1 LIANPPCSF
10 GLSATSQQY
19 FSLRTNQPSATSQQY
34 FSLRTNQHQPSTTN
48 QTNRLKCYCSKR
60 EILPLGEMRELKE
73 LTLMPQ
79 APPARQFRRPRDPPP
94 WATTACC
101 RESAAL
107 GHHSASL
114 GELALAGL
122 GLELEMNEGARD
134 GREMGERRSKTG
146 AERLR
151 PSNFEG
157 RSEPASRRY
166 IPSGA
171 APLPPL
177 SNKKAGHRSACCCFL
192 SSGLSVK
199 PTHAAS
205 QCRFLKSEDHRSTL
219 K

>member
-1 LIANPPCSF
+1 
-10 GLSATSQQY
+10 
-19 FSLRTNQPSATSQQY
+19 
-34 FSLRTNQHQPSTTN
+34 
-48 QTNRLKCYCSKR
+48 
-60 EILPLGEMRELKE
+60 
-73 LTLMPQ
+73 MPQ

-94 WATTACC
+94 WATTTCC

-107 GHHSASL
+107 GHHRASL

-134 GREMGERRSKTG
+134 GRETGERRSKTG

-166 IPSGA
+166 ILSGAAPLPPLHRPNSRRSGA

-177 SNKKAGHRSACCCFL
+177 SNKRSATDLLAAVSFQAGL
-192 SSGLSVK
+192 VSS
-199 PTHAAS
+199 PPMQPAS
-205 QCRFLKSEDHRSTL
+205 ADS
-219 K
+219 